1 MPQLKPD
8 KFIGSLSKRF
18 QNSVLKINLSKN
30 FQHNSSENTK
40 EENNIEKSR
49 NFNSLNDINSIKDQE
64 RNETSS
70 PLKMN
75 KSKTSGNILQTKS
88 LNKYFKK
95 KSLKD
100 YSNNSP
106 KKAPKFENS
115 KIQNRDILFDEE
127 YEEKYSKI
135 KKSKPFRRYFD
146 ENKNMKMLLANQ
158 KENGRYKSLK

>member
-88 LNKYFKK
+88 LNKYFKNK
-95 KSLKD
+95 K
-100 YSNNSP
+100 NH
-106 KKAPKFENS
+106 
-115 KIQNRDILFDEE
+115 
-127 YEEKYSKI
+127 
-135 KKSKPFRRYFD
+135 
-146 ENKNMKMLLANQ
+146 
-158 KENGRYKSLK
+158 